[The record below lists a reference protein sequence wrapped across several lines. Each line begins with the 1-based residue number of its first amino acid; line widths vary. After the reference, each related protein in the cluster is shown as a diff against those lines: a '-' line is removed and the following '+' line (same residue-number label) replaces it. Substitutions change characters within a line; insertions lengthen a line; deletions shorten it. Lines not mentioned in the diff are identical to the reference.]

1 MGVTG
6 LWRLLGKGEEI
17 HPEKLK
23 GKVLAVDLSIWLH
36 KAVHGS
42 RERLNFLFFTK
53 TKIYSKTKVRSYA
66 LFVLNFREKPERGFF
81 SIHFLNSE
89 KYLQSSIRPRFVN
102 SFLAMKK

>member
-42 RERLNFLFFTK
+42 RKRLNFYFLSLKFILEQKFLRTLPLF
-53 TKIYSKTKVRSYA
+53 
-66 LFVLNFREKPERGFF
+66 
-81 SIHFLNSE
+81 
-89 KYLQSSIRPRFVN
+89 
-102 SFLAMKK
+102 

>member
-42 RERLNFLFFTK
+42 RKRLNFYFLL
-53 TKIYSKTKVRSYA
+53 KIYSKTKIRSYA
-66 LFVLNFREKPERGFF
+66 LFVLNFRET
-81 SIHFLNSE
+81 S
-89 KYLQSSIRPRFVN
+89 
-102 SFLAMKK
+102 

>member
-42 RERLNFLFFTK
+42 RKKLNF
-53 TKIYSKTKVRSYA
+53 
-66 LFVLNFREKPERGFF
+66 
-81 SIHFLNSE
+81 
-89 KYLQSSIRPRFVN
+89 
-102 SFLAMKK
+102 